1 MAPKRFFIEQLQAHY
16 NEVLGNA
23 RRTAIDAS
31 DAAAHM
37 ATEAEK
43 KEDARAAVE
52 FGSLAKGQAL
62 RMRRA
67 SEELEVLGKFAMR
80 EMPVFNSK
88 SAIAIGAMVDVS
100 IDSDE
105 GDGYGEE
112 RTLMLLPVGA
122 GTELTG
128 PGGDGFISVITPWSP
143 LGKSLLGKRAGD
155 VIDVTING
163 ELREWTIVDV
173 S

>member
-1 MAPKRFFIEQLQAHY
+1 MAPKRFFIEQLQARY
-16 NEVLGNA
+16 AEILGNA
-23 RRTAIDAS
+23 KRTAMDAG

-52 FGSLAKGQAL
+52 FGSLAKGHAI

-80 EMPVFNSK
+80 ELPQFNAK
-88 SAIAIGAMVDVS
+88 SAIAIGAMVDVA
-100 IDSDE
+100 IEND
-105 GDGYGEE
+105 DGVGEE
-112 RTLMLLPVGA
+112 RTLILLPVGA

>member
-1 MAPKRFFIEQLQAHY
+1 MSHKRFFIEQLKDRYA
-16 NEVLGNA
+16 ETLGVA
-23 RRTAIDAS
+23 RRAEVDARDAS
-31 DAAAHM
+31 ITM
-37 ATEAEK
+37 ATESEK
-43 KEDARAAVE
+43 KEDARAAIE
-52 FGSLAKGQAL
+52 FGALAKGQAL

-67 SEELEVLGKFAMR
+67 HEELEILGKFSERELPPFSHKSNIAM
-80 EMPVFNSK
+80 
-88 SAIAIGAMVDVS
+88 GAMVDVS
-100 IDSDE
+100 VETDDGDS
-105 GDGYGEE
+105 EE
-112 RTLMLLPVGA
+112 RTLILLPVGA

-143 LGKSLLGKRAGD
+143 VGKSLLGKRTGD

>member
-23 RRTAIDAS
+23 RRTAIDAG

-52 FGSLAKGQAL
+52 FGSLAKGQAM

-80 EMPVFNSK
+80 EMPQFNSK
-88 SAIAIGAMVDVS
+88 SAIAIGAMVDVA
-100 IDSDE
+100 IESD
-105 GDGYGEE
+105 DGEGEE

-143 LGKSLLGKRAGD
+143 LGKSLLGKHAGD

>member
-1 MAPKRFFIEQLQAHY
+1 MSHKRYFIEQLKERY
-16 NEVLGNA
+16 SEILGVA
-23 RRTAIDAS
+23 RRAEVDAR
-31 DAAAHM
+31 DAAM
-37 ATEAEK
+37 TMQTESEK
-43 KEDARAAVE
+43 KEDARAAIE

-67 SEELEVLGKFAMR
+67 HEEMEILGKFAQR
-80 EMPVFNSK
+80 EIPAFNQK
-88 SAIAIGAMVDVS
+88 SGIAMGAMVDVS
-100 IDSDE
+100 VDNDE
-105 GDGYGEE
+105 GDFEE
-112 RTLMLLPVGA
+112 RTLILLPVGA

-143 LGKSLLGKRAGD
+143 IGKNLLGKRAGD
-155 VIDVTING
+155 VIDVTIDG